1 MKMRAAVLRSI
12 AADQPYVKT
21 SPIHIEEV
29 SLDPPEPGE
38 VLVKVIGAGLCHSD
52 LSIINGSRPRPVPLL
67 LGHEGAGEVVEVGL
81 GVRDIAVGDP
91 VVFQFSASCGRCVRC
106 QEGRPQICMTHAAA
120 RAKGELMAGGK
131 RLKDAEGAPINHQSG
146 VSCFAEY
153 AVVDRGSVVKVD
165 ADVPLE
171 TAAIFG
177 CAVMTGVGAALNAAR
192 VSPGD
197 RVAVIGLGGV
207 GFSALLGAKLGG
219 AATLIAVDVNPAKLG
234 LARQLGAD
242 HTIDAREPDA
252 AEQIKQLTGGGCDIA
267 LESAGVIPALRTG
280 YDILKTGGSLIT
292 VGLSPMGEDFPV
304 PAADLVTR
312 EITVRGSY
320 MGSCVPVRDIP
331 RFLEAWR
338 QGRLPVD
345 RLIGAHIGFDG
356 LNAGFDRLADGG
368 AVRQILTPHAG

>member
-1 MKMRAAVLRSI
+1 MKMRAAVLRAI
-12 AADQPYVKT
+12 APDRPYAT
-21 SPIHIEEV
+21 SRPIRVEEV
-29 SLDPPEPGE
+29 TLDPPGPGE
-38 VLVKVIGAGLCHSD
+38 LLVKVVGAGLCHSD
-52 LSIINGSRPRPVPLL
+52 LSVINGSRPRPVPLA
-67 LGHEGAGEVVEVGL
+67 LGHEGAGEVIEVGL

-106 QEGRPQICMTHAAA
+106 QEGRPQICLTHGAA
-120 RAKGELMAGGK
+120 RAKGELMGGGK
-131 RLKDAEGAPINHQSG
+131 RLTDATGLPINHQSG

-153 AVVDRGSVVKVD
+153 TVVDRGSVVKVD

-171 TAAIFG
+171 TASIFG

-192 VSPGD
+192 VAPGD

-207 GFSALLGAKLGG
+207 GFSALLGARLGG
-219 AATLIAVDVNPAKLG
+219 AGMLIAVDVNPAKLG

-242 HTIDAREPDA
+242 QTVDARDA
-252 AEQIKQLTGGGCDIA
+252 DAVDQIKDLTAGGCDIA

-280 YDILKTGGSLIT
+280 YEVLRAGGSLIT
-292 VGLSPMGEDFPV
+292 VGLSPLGAEFPI

-312 EITVRGSY
+312 EISVRGSY

-345 RLIGAHIGFDG
+345 RLIGAHLGFDG
-356 LNAGFDRLADGG
+356 LNTGFDRLADGEV
-368 AVRQILTPHAG
+368 VRQILTPHAA